1 MALNNDKVHI
11 HVKRTGTTD
20 ISIKGGG
27 RRFLKR
33 KLSEF
38 KTICFKENQ
47 KIPWHNSKLESYKTW
62 QKEK

>member
-27 RRFLKR
+27 GDF
-33 KLSEF
+33 
-38 KTICFKENQ
+38 
-47 KIPWHNSKLESYKTW
+47 
-62 QKEK
+62 

>member
-27 RRFLKR
+27 
-33 KLSEF
+33 EIF
-38 KTICFKENQ
+38 KKKNIGIQNNLF
-47 KIPWHNSKLESYKTW
+47 
-62 QKEK
+62 

>member
-27 RRFLKR
+27 
-33 KLSEF
+33 EEIF
-38 KTICFKENQ
+38 KK
-47 KIPWHNSKLESYKTW
+47 KIIGIQNNLF
-62 QKEK
+62 